1 MHKILLYTAFGW
13 LTLGGLLHFVIDV
26 LSQYLRGKR
35 PPGGETSLY
44 YGMNSAYAL
53 GQVLFGLVG
62 LWLAWRATDLLGERP
77 LVALSLAGAV
87 GWLAIGFVFI
97 EYWEPKF
104 IAALFAVLII
114 AAAATA

>member
-1 MHKILLYTAFGW
+1 MHKILLYAAFGW
-13 LTLGGLLHFVIDV
+13 LTIAGFLHFIIDV
-26 LSQYLRGKR
+26 LSQYVRGKR
-35 PPGGETSLY
+35 LPGIETSLY

-53 GQVLFGLVG
+53 GQVLFGLLG
-62 LWLAWRATDLLGERP
+62 LWLAWRAVDVLGERP
-77 LVALSLAGAV
+77 VMALSLAGAA
-87 GWLAIGFVFI
+87 GWLVIGFMFI